1 MATKTATFPN
11 LGRVQDSIRDLQIEG
26 EKLFARG
33 LDEAT
38 KLIGKD
44 QRKAL
49 DAFLGRAKA
58 IRKDIEKRTEKAL
71 KRLKSRTDKLLS
83 QLDSQAKKGVE
94 PIVRRLSLPTKHD
107 VERLAKRLSSLE
119 KKVDELLEARHPHL
133 G

>member
-11 LGRVQDSIRDLQIEG
+11 LARVQDSIRDLQIEG
-26 EKLFARG
+26 ERLFTRG
-33 LDEAT
+33 LEEAT

-49 DAFLGRAKA
+49 DGFLSRAKA
-58 IRKDIEKRTEKAL
+58 TGKDIEKRTEKAL
-71 KRLKSRTDKLLS
+71 KRLKSRTEKLLS

-94 PIVRRLSLPTKHD
+94 PIVRRLSLPTKYE

-119 KKVDELLEARHPHL
+119 KKVDELLGARHPHV